1 MTASYSTD
9 THIETAHIETAH
21 IETRFE
27 ELAYRESDG
36 IQVSLLWKRS
46 DNSLK
51 VVVDDAA
58 RETWFELEVGDA
70 PPLDVFHHPY
80 AYRSHADE
88 ANQEREAVT
97 DEPVLA

>member
-9 THIETAHIETAH
+9 THIETAH

-51 VVVDDAA
+51 VVVDDTAC
-58 RETWFELEVGDA
+58 ETWFELEVGDA